1 MKKSFLNAKKKAF
14 TLVEVML
21 AVGVIA
27 VSITSMIGLLGAIT
41 ANITQIR
48 HQQKAASCVTQM
60 ETVLR
65 TKRFDDVFRWVSNP
79 SQPYVVYFWDEYQN
93 PDDPDNTSLIPR
105 CSEDEGAVPNM
116 PPSTDTLQNID
127 GDIYRVNLSVYQN
140 GLKGEKVRLGDE
152 TEYGG
157 GSVGGDPAS
166 YALSYLPLTIE
177 VFAEPRQDI
186 TKGMGDAKVNEE
198 RRIFQGVITKLR

>member
-1 MKKSFLNAKKKAF
+1 MRKPNSQKKAF

-48 HQQKAASCVTQM
+48 HQQKSANCVALM
-60 ETVLR
+60 ETILR
-65 TKRFDDVFRWVSNP
+65 TKRFDEVFRWVANP

-93 PDDPDNTSLIPR
+93 PDDPDNSSLFTMS
-105 CSEDEGAVPNM
+105 SENEGAVPSM
-116 PPSTDTLQNID
+116 PPSSDALENSEGDVYRANIS
-127 GDIYRVNLSVYQN
+127 LYQN
-140 GLKGEKVRLGDE
+140 GLKGERVRIGDNP
-152 TEYGG
+152 EYGG
-157 GSVGGDPAS
+157 GSLGGDAS
-166 YALSYLPLTIE
+166 NYALSYLPLTIE

-186 TKGMGDAKVNEE
+186 TKGSGDDRVNEE
-198 RRIFQGVITKLR
+198 RRVFQGLIMKMR

>member
-1 MKKSFLNAKKKAF
+1 MGRSFLKVKRDAF

-48 HQQKAASCVTQM
+48 HQQKAANCVALM
-60 ETVLR
+60 ETILR
-65 TKRFDDVFRWVSNP
+65 TKRFDEVFRWVSNP

-93 PDDPDNTSLIPR
+93 PDDPDNSSLMAVS
-105 CSEDEGAVPNM
+105 SEDEGAIPNM
-116 PPSTDTLQNID
+116 PPSSDSLENSE
-127 GDIYRVNLSVYQN
+127 GDVYRAHISLYQN
-140 GLKGEKVRLGDE
+140 GLKGERVRRGDN

-157 GSVGGDPAS
+157 GSLGGDAS
-166 YALSYLPLTIE
+166 MYALSYLPLTIE
-177 VFAEPRQDI
+177 IFAEPRQDI
-186 TKGMGDAKVNEE
+186 TRGTGDDKVNEE
-198 RRIFQGVITKLR
+198 RRVFQGIITKMR

>member
-65 TKRFDDVFRWVSNP
+65 TKRFDDVFRWVSN
-79 SQPYVVYFWDEYQN
+79 
-93 PDDPDNTSLIPR
+93 
-105 CSEDEGAVPNM
+105 
-116 PPSTDTLQNID
+116 ID

-140 GLKGEKVRLGDE
+140 GLMGEKVRLGDE

-157 GSVGGDPAS
+157 GSVGGDPSS